1 MVAVLVN
8 VATVLLGSAVGLI
21 FRNKIN
27 EKFTKAVISALA
39 LVTILIGLSSALGTA
54 DILCVILCMALGT
67 IIGELIHIDDG
78 IEGAGDFI
86 KRKLL
91 KGKNAENR
99 FTEGF
104 VIACIVFCVGS
115 MTIMGSFEAGING
128 NNSIIYA
135 KSALDFVSS
144 MMFAAAMGLGVPF
157 AALFVLV
164 FQGALTLLA
173 GVLAPF
179 LSVAVITEMSAVG
192 GVILVGMGINML
204 ELSPRRIKVANMLPA
219 IFLPIA
225 YVPLYNWI
233 AGLLS

>member
-8 VATVLLGSAVGLI
+8 VATVLLGSTVGLI

-54 DILCVILCMALGT
+54 DILCVIICMALGT
-67 IIGELIHIDDG
+67 IIGELIRIDDG

-91 KGKNAENR
+91 KGKNKENR

-104 VIACIVFCVGS
+104 VTACIVFCVGS

-144 MMFAAAMGLGVPF
+144 MMFAAAMGMGVPF

-179 LSVAVITEMSAVG
+179 LSAAVVAEMSAVG

-225 YVPLYNWI
+225 YVPLSNWI
-233 AGLLS
+233 TALLL